1 MAKQK
6 QHGGPR
12 SFKGALAALVVFVAL
27 ILIFLWRY
35 SGLATVPAEAPA
47 AQSAAPTA
55 TPAPTAAPTPRI
67 TQSRPLR
74 PRWRPRAWA
83 ARRARCWTTF

>member
-35 SGLATVPAEAPA
+35 SGLATVPAEG
-47 AQSAAPTA
+47 
-55 TPAPTAAPTPRI
+55 
-67 TQSRPLR
+67 L
-74 PRWRPRAWA
+74 
-83 ARRARCWTTF
+83 

>member
-55 TPAPTAAPTPRI
+55 TPCLLYTSDAADE
-67 TQSRPLR
+67 
-74 PRWRPRAWA
+74 
-83 ARRARCWTTF
+83 

>member
-47 AQSAAPTA
+47 AQSAALSLIHISEPT
-55 TPAPTAAPTPRI
+55 
-67 TQSRPLR
+67 RPY
-74 PRWRPRAWA
+74 
-83 ARRARCWTTF
+83 